1 MLDHQVIDIFS
12 FLSVFDKWKFGMVM
26 AVVVVVVVIIVII
39 INFIIIIV
47 NRISSNVAIFSFTLT
62 TGSYPL

>member
-26 AVVVVVVVIIVII
+26 AVVVVVVVVIVII
-39 INFIIIIV
+39 IKF
-47 NRISSNVAIFSFTLT
+47 LT
-62 TGSYPL
+62 SQF